1 MRLRVS
7 PKPRGR
13 LLGGFVSLWHAS
25 VQVLVPLFRFPPALA
40 FDFIESVR
48 CTTPFSLLLAVS
60 PRSRRGLRA
69 RRRRRLQIQPNT

>member
-25 VQVLVPLFRFPPALA
+25 VQVLVTFFRINPALA
-40 FDFIESVR
+40 FNFIESVR
-48 CTTPFSLLLAVS
+48 YTVSFSLLLAVS

-69 RRRRRLQIQPNT
+69 RRRRRLQIPPNT